1 MLRTAGVFLV
11 GVGKTVGKVDREYEG
26 EDKTG
31 APRGKLADR
40 VFIPSMRD
48 LRRAFSLKTSIEDP
62 SKVLI
67 ESDHRAR

>member
-48 LRRAFSLKTSIEDP
+48 LRSRLLRSPFSYIGCNTIKLKAT
-62 SKVLI
+62 KL
-67 ESDHRAR
+67 